1 MACGHQ
7 RRGASPTPDQ
17 EETNG
22 CSLLELPAA
31 PQHFRYLQNNS
42 CEKVAMGID
51 PALGFIWNRLR
62 TYSKMLTLPM
72 VHPVPRKLA

>member
-1 MACGHQ
+1 MVELVFMASGHK

-31 PQHFRYLQNNS
+31 PQHFQTAKRSPWGLIQ
-42 CEKVAMGID
+42 
-51 PALGFIWNRLR
+51 L
-62 TYSKMLTLPM
+62 LTLLGNCLSLT
-72 VHPVPRKLA
+72 RKC

>member
-1 MACGHQ
+1 MVIPAVLLSRDPGVSFVLLYFCTFVHMACGHQ

-31 PQHFRYLQNNS
+31 TSKLS
-42 CEKVAMGID
+42 EK
-51 PALGFIWNRLR
+51 R
-62 TYSKMLTLPM
+62 
-72 VHPVPRKLA
+72 

>member
-1 MACGHQ
+1 MKSLTLLLNIRRGIFVDMAYGHQ

-31 PQHFRYLQNNS
+31 PQHFQTAKRSPWGLIQLLT
-42 CEKVAMGID
+42 
-51 PALGFIWNRLR
+51 ALDFGLSLI
-62 TYSKMLTLPM
+62 
-72 VHPVPRKLA
+72 RKC